1 MEEQQPSNPMKELN
15 FAGMGERRET
25 DPFQTSPPPPT
36 QTPPTQTPFGAEHR
50 SETKSKANNSPS
62 NFLGTPG
69 RGSGFKDFM
78 NSNSV
83 VARISFLLIAV
94 LVFVFALQIGIG
106 MLMSAY
112 NNTGSP
118 HLITGMVDANNQITI
133 AQDPSIPGAQ
143 TIARS
148 NNGPNGVEFT
158 WSVWIFIN
166 NLSTTPGTYNHV
178 FHKGNNNLNESGMN
192 MPNNAPGLYI
202 TTTDKNQAE
211 LIVVMNTYQIMN
223 EEIQIPN
230 IPLNKWINV
239 IIRCKNTILDVY
251 INGTMTRSMDLVNV
265 PKQNYGDVYVAL
277 NGGFNGYISNLWYY
291 NYALGTS
298 AIQTITKT
306 GPNLKMAD
314 STGGSA
320 LNLNNYNFFSLK
332 WYFNQDEPK
341 K

>member
-1 MEEQQPSNPMKELN
+1 
-15 FAGMGERRET
+15 MGERENDMQGMEDMMMQREREREGT
-25 DPFQTSPPPPT
+25 GERERERERELP
-36 QTPPTQTPFGAEHR
+36 AEKKTER
-50 SETKSKANNSPS
+50 LPSKSPS
-62 NFLGTPG
+62 NFSGVVG
-69 RGSGFKDFM
+69 RGSGIKDFM

-83 VARISFLLIAV
+83 VARISFLLLAV
-94 LVFVFALQIGIG
+94 LVFVFALQIGISI
-106 MLMSAY
+106 LMRAY

-118 HLITGMVDANNQITI
+118 HLINGMVDASNQITI
-133 AQDPSIPGAQ
+133 AQDPSIKGSK

-166 NLSTTPGTYNHV
+166 NLTTSQGTYNHV
-178 FHKGNNNLNESGMN
+178 FHKGNNNLGKNGIN

-211 LIVVMNTYQIMN
+211 LVVVMNTYQIMN

-239 IIRCKNTILDVY
+239 IIRCRNTILDVY
-251 INGTMTRSMDLVNV
+251 INGMMTRSMDLINV

-277 NGGFNGYISNLWYY
+277 NGGFDGYISNLWYY

-306 GPNLKMAD
+306 GPNLTMAD
-314 STGGSA
+314 STGANA

-332 WYFNQDEPK
+332 WYFNNPENN
-341 K
+341 